1 MNSLLNYA
9 TGGYAELPNDRS
21 MNKVLGDVLPK
32 SEYGKWE
39 KKCLEA
45 LNRTATLELHLSKKD
60 VILATKEPKLSFV
73 GALGNIGGLRL
84 RMNVSQDS

>member
-1 MNSLLNYA
+1 MNIA
-9 TGGYAELPNDRS
+9 
-21 MNKVLGDVLPK
+21 LGDTLPK

-39 KKCLEA
+39 KKCLEV

-73 GALGNIGGLRL
+73 GGLGSVGKLKPLR
-84 RMNVSQDS
+84 NYAQGSPKSD

>member
-84 RMNVSQDS
+84 LTVS